1 MKVRIGIVENELL
14 IAENIYVV
22 LEELGY
28 EPLEPVISYT
38 DAIEM
43 IENKMPDLLLLDIQL
58 SGKKDGIELA
68 ETVRSKYQIPF
79 IFLTANADIATL
91 ARAKKTLP
99 PAYIVKPFSKEDLF
113 SAIEICLF
121 NFDGANADANTEP
134 NQISGNQDH
143 IFIKVDQVLQK
154 ISFAEIVMVES
165 DNNYINVVTDTGKFA
180 VRATL
185 QSFLDVVPPQLFER
199 VHKCNIINVARITMI
214 QQDKVMLGKF
224 EVPLSKRYKD
234 TFLRNINVI

>member
-1 MKVRIGIVENELL
+1 
-14 IAENIYVV
+14 
-22 LEELGY
+22 
-28 EPLEPVISYT
+28 
-38 DAIEM
+38 
-43 IENKMPDLLLLDIQL
+43 
-58 SGKKDGIELA
+58 
-68 ETVRSKYQIPF
+68 
-79 IFLTANADIATL
+79 
-91 ARAKKTLP
+91 
-99 PAYIVKPFSKEDLF
+99 
-113 SAIEICLF
+113 
-121 NFDGANADANTEP
+121 
-134 NQISGNQDH
+134 
-143 IFIKVDQVLQK
+143 
-154 ISFAEIVMVES
+154 MVES